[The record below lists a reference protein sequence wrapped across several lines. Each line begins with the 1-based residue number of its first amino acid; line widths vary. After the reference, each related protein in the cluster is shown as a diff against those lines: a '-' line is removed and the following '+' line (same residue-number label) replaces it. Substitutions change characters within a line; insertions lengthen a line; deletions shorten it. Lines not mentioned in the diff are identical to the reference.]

1 MLKLRPIGNSL
12 GFSLPKAALREAGF
26 DQDGE
31 YEILVCD
38 GAISI
43 VKKQEAASK
52 WSFVDAPLSDE
63 NRKWIEGVLE

>member
-31 YEILVCD
+31 YELLVEE

-43 VKKQEAASK
+43 VKKQDSNK
-52 WSFVDAPLSDE
+52 RWSFVDAPLSDE
-63 NRKWIEGVLE
+63 NRKWIEGQLE